1 MTMLAATVQEPSRVR
16 ALLQSIPSLRG
27 LGLRRGVMR
36 RHLRTWSPAELAIVV
51 ERIAR
56 LAARRDGRA
65 QQTSFALGLAIAE
78 RRAEAGEDAVD
89 AALAFAQAEQLALAA
104 MLLARPAAHR
114 LVSRHARPA
123 DFGRSTRRFASR
135 AVVWRDADRVPH
147 EGPVPWCAHYD
158 ADAIAAMDAEELE
171 RWAVP
176 PPRRELER
184 WTPAQRRFLNGRRLD
199 AYVLLTDPAR
209 VRALLALDWVNEE
222 DVLRIA
228 TRRPIRPPV
237 VHAILEADR
246 WIVSDRVQ
254 HAVLTNPFTPPSI
267 VLPLLPA
274 ATGRTLKHLAETDT
288 ADPSVAEA
296 ARRIFGLS
304 FAPRAP

>member
-1 MTMLAATVQEPSRVR
+1 MMVLAAAVQEPSRVC
-16 ALLQSIPSLRG
+16 ALLRSIPSLRG
-27 LGLRRGVMR
+27 LDLRRGAMR

-51 ERIAR
+51 ERTAR

-65 QQTSFALGLAIAE
+65 QQTSFALGLGLATL
-78 RRAEAGEDAVD
+78 RAEAGEDAVD
-89 AALAFAQAEQLALAA
+89 AALAFAQSEQLPIAA
-104 MLLARPAAHR
+104 MLLARPASRRA
-114 LVSRHARPA
+114 VSRHAWPG
-123 DFGRSTRRFASR
+123 DFGRATRRLEPR
-135 AVVWRDADRVPH
+135 EVGWRDADPVPR

-158 ADAIAAMDAEELE
+158 ADMIAAMDVDELD

-176 PPRRELER
+176 SARRVIDR
-184 WTPAQRRFLNGRRLD
+184 WTPTERRRLHERHLD

-209 VRALLALDWVNEE
+209 VRRLLALEWIQEK

-228 TRRPIRPPV
+228 TRRPIRPAV
-237 VHAILEADR
+237 VHTILEADR

-274 ATGRTLKHLAETDT
+274 ASGRTLKHLAETDT

-296 ARRIFGLS
+296 ARLIFGLS

>member
-1 MTMLAATVQEPSRVR
+1 MTLAAAVQEPSRVR

-27 LGLRRGVMR
+27 LDLRRGAIR
-36 RHLRTWSPAELAIVV
+36 RHLRTWSATELAIVV
-51 ERIAR
+51 ERTAR

-65 QQTSFALGLAIAE
+65 QETSLALGLGLAE
-78 RRAEAGEDAVD
+78 LYARAGEDAVD
-89 AALAFAQAEQLALAA
+89 AARDFARTEQLPIAA
-104 MLLARPAAHR
+104 MLLARPAAR
-114 LVSRHARPA
+114 RAVSRHARPA

-135 AVVWRDADRVPH
+135 AAVWRDADRVPH

-158 ADAIAAMDAEELE
+158 VAAIAAMDADELD
-171 RWAVP
+171 RWAVS

-184 WTPAQRRFLNGRRLD
+184 WTPAQRRSLNAARLD
-199 AYVLLTDPAR
+199 AYVLLTDPTR
-209 VRALLALDWVNEE
+209 VRQLLALDWVNEA

-228 TRRPIRPPV
+228 TRRPIRPGIV
-237 VHAILEADR
+237 RVILEADR